1 MAVVNRRKKKPIH
14 YRSKPLWEQPI
25 YLLLLRGGG
34 YVCACCG
41 QEDRTLVLHPYP
53 QHIHEAVEYPDH
65 RDAEI
70 VGQVVTV
77 VRRLR

>member
-1 MAVVNRRKKKPIH
+1 
-14 YRSKPLWEQPI
+14 
-25 YLLLLRGGG
+25 LLLRGGG

-53 QHIHEAVEYPDH
+53 QHTHGAVEYSDY

-77 VRRLR
+77 VRKLGK